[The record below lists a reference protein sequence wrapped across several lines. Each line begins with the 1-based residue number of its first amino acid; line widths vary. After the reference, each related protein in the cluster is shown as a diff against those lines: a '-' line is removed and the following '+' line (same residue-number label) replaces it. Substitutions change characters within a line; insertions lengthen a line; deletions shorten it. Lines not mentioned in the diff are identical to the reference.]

1 MDKKRFFEFAFGCSC
16 DTLYDR
22 AIITPVL
29 SVDKFTEGAEAKSV
43 FRGRLYSGVNAVKNG
58 VGFTVIK
65 SGIGDRL
72 LGDAVLLLA
81 VSPVKELVFA
91 GSCGGFNDVKVGDIL
106 ICENAFDGEGFSKY
120 FDEGF
125 NMSELFSSGKA
136 ISADTGYA
144 SRLKEFIAV
153 NSSKSYASGNIFTIG
168 SFMAEESD
176 FVKNIEEKG
185 FSGIELELSAVYS
198 AARAAGL
205 KAAALTVVSD
215 LPLVRPLW
223 DLTKE
228 ERVKY
233 NNGVSEMVR
242 LLSEFMVSG

>member
-16 DTLYDR
+16 GALYDR

-29 SVDKFTEGAEAKSV
+29 SPEKFTGGFEIRSA
-43 FRGRLYSGVNAVKNG
+43 FRGRLYTGVNAVKNG
-58 VGFTVIK
+58 AGFTVIK

-91 GSCGGFNDVKVGDIL
+91 GSCGGFNGTRVGDML
-106 ICENAFDGEGFSKY
+106 LCENAFDGEGFSRY
-120 FDEGF
+120 YGEEFDA
-125 NMSELFSSGKA
+125 SKLFGSGKE
-136 ISADTGYA
+136 ISADTGYL
-144 SRLKEFIAV
+144 SRLKEFIAG
-153 NSSKSYASGNIFTIG
+153 NSSRRCESGSIFTIG

-176 FVKNIEEKG
+176 FVKNIEDRG
-185 FSGIELELSAVYS
+185 FSGVELELSAVYS
-198 AARAAGL
+198 ASRAAGL

-215 LPLVRPLW
+215 LPLARPLW

-228 ERVKY
+228 ERTEY
-233 NNGVSEMVR
+233 NNGVDEMIR